1 MLIWSLYARDG
12 GRLRGGGREE
22 GGSTG
27 EGGGRIDEVEAK
39 DRVVEF
45 VAIPNRADGRH
56 LVVTVAVV

>member
-12 GRLRGGGREE
+12 GRLRRGGGE

-39 DRVVEF
+39 DGVVEF
-45 VAIPNRADGRH
+45 VAIPNRADGCH